1 MEQTLFQKILSVQS
15 EVKPIAKD
23 SENPFFKSHYFDVNS
38 VIANLR
44 PILSKHG
51 LVVLQPL
58 SEINGEPAI
67 ETHIIEASTGQ
78 QMGFK
83 TPLIKHDDPQKYG
96 SIITYTRRYALVS
109 LFLLEGEEDD
119 DANSASKV
127 SHETSGTKKENACK
141 DCGKPSGKYI
151 KCYSCNHKKQI
162 VGDDGESFFDGYLVQ
177 NGK

>member
-1 MEQTLFQKILSVQS
+1 MEHPTTSIFEKILLVQS
-15 EVKPIAKD
+15 EIKPITKD
-23 SENPFFKSHYFDVNS
+23 SENPFFKSHYFDVNA
-38 VIANLR
+38 VIASLR
-44 PILSKHG
+44 PLLSKHG

-67 ETHIIEASTGQ
+67 ETHIIEASTGK

-119 DANSASKV
+119 DANSASGK
-127 SHETSGTKKENACK
+127 TGTNATEGNKCIE
-141 DCGKPSGKYI
+141 CGKPSGKYS
-151 KCYSCNHKKQI
+151 KCYPCGSKK
-162 VGDDGESFFDGYLVQ
+162 
-177 NGK
+177 

>member
-1 MEQTLFQKILSVQS
+1 MENTLFQKILALQADI
-15 EVKPIAKD
+15 KPIAKD
-23 SENPFFKSHYFDVNS
+23 SENPFFKSNYFDVNA
-38 VIANLR
+38 VIASLR
-44 PILSKHG
+44 PLLSKHG

-67 ETHIIEASTGQ
+67 ETHIIEASTGK

-119 DANSASKV
+119 DAEKVSAPKRTETASKTC
-127 SHETSGTKKENACK
+127 SE
-141 DCGKPSGKYI
+141 CGKPSGNYS
-151 KCYSCNHKKQI
+151 KCYSCNNPAKK
-162 VGDDGESFFDGYLVQ
+162 VWE
-177 NGK
+177 K

>member
-1 MEQTLFQKILSVQS
+1 MEQTLFQKILALQAAI
-15 EVKPIAKD
+15 KPIAKD
-23 SENPFFKSHYFDVNS
+23 SENPFFKSNYFDVNAVVS
-38 VIANLR
+38 YLR
-44 PILSKHG
+44 PLLSKHG

-78 QMGFK
+78 QIGFK

-119 DANSASKV
+119 DANSVSKV
-127 SHETSGTKKENACK
+127 SHETKKENACK
-141 DCGKPSGKYI
+141 DCGKPSGKYT

-162 VGDDGESFFDGYLVQ
+162 VSDDGESFFNGYLVQ

>member
-1 MEQTLFQKILSVQS
+1 MENTLFQKILALQADI
-15 EVKPIAKD
+15 KPIAKD
-23 SENPFFKSHYFDVNS
+23 SENPFFKSNYFDVNA
-38 VIANLR
+38 VIASLR
-44 PILSKHG
+44 PLLSKHG

-119 DANSASKV
+119 DAEKV
-127 SHETSGTKKENACK
+127 SAPKRIVKTVSDDPFDTGKNCEV
-141 DCGKPSGKYI
+141 CGKAITGNFK
-151 KCYSCNHKKQI
+151 KCYTCNLKK
-162 VGDDGESFFDGYLVQ
+162 
-177 NGK
+177 